1 MINVMQLSTANLRA
15 DLQKQPCWE
24 QT

>member
-15 DLQKQPCWE
+15 GLQNY
-24 QT
+24 